1 MEEVTALE
9 LYHGDCREIMASWP
23 EASIDAIVTDPPYGL
38 GFMGKEWD
46 TFNPEAVARNAE
58 KRARQKP
65 IPAGGRNGDKPRG
78 RVAGAWA
85 AGRYDRSRPANQ
97 GFQDW
102 FTDWAVEA
110 LRLLK
115 PGGHLVAFGGPRTYH
130 RLACAIEDAGFE
142 IRDCLMWIFGSGF
155 PKSLNLHGEYEGWG
169 TALKPAYEP
178 IVLARKPLSGTVA
191 GNVEA
196 YGTGALNIEASR
208 IDTTESR
215 GGGAYSGGARHDGT
229 DAWRY
234 RNGEAGEYKQPVGR
248 WPANV
253 LLDEEAAALLDA
265 QSGNRGAGGDLSGR
279 ELSKPFAGPDIYG
292 VMDGWREWDGYRDSG
307 GASRFFYTA
316 KASRTEREAML
327 EDMEPTRRSDGRE
340 KDIENP
346 RLRTNARRNDHPT
359 VKPVDLMRW
368 LCKLITPPGGLILEP
383 FMGSGSTGMAA
394 LDAGFRFRGID
405 QDEHY
410 VDLARRRIEGRH
422 VFAAPPEPGPENISP
437 RLL

>member
-1 MEEVTALE
+1 MTPLE
-9 LYHGDCREIMASWP
+9 LYCGDCREIMASWP
-23 EASIDAIVTDPPYGL
+23 EASIDAIVTDPPYELTNRPPDVKACRGCGRVL
-38 GFMGKEWD
+38 GGNDGMLVSCPRCGGALENQRSQGGRGFMGKAWD
-46 TFNPEAVARNAE
+46 GTGVAFESAT
-58 KRARQKP
+58 
-65 IPAGGRNGDKPRG
+65 
-78 RVAGAWA
+78 WA
-85 AGRYDRSRPANQ
+85 S
-97 GFQDW
+97 
-102 FTDWAVEA
+102 A

-178 IVLARKPLSGTVA
+178 IVLARKPLIGTVA

-196 YGTGALNIEASR
+196 YGAGALNIDGTR
-208 IDTTESR
+208 IGTEPLTAH
-215 GGGAYSGGARHDGT
+215 GGGINEERLYGGGSGIPTMA
-229 DAWRY
+229 
-234 RNGEAGEYKQPVGR
+234 AGSNPHVGR

-253 LLDEEAAALLDA
+253 LLDEDAADLLDA
-265 QSGNRGAGGDLSGR
+265 QSGQTTGRSHVLRRGATTGAGMGYGSSAAGDVLNATIG
-279 ELSKPFAGPDIYG
+279 
-292 VMDGWREWDGYRDSG
+292 DSG

-368 LCKLITPPGGLILEP
+368 LCRLITPPGGLILDP